1 GRTLETGITGA
12 AAVAGGMA
20 ATALATGFSR
30 VTTIQDATASL
41 TITLGDAA
49 AAADLLG
56 DVLEVVRGTPFNL
69 DQFAAAAQVMAGM
82 GIEAQKIPTYL
93 TAIGEASAAQG
104 SRANEFAERLST
116 IFGQIAAQGQLS
128 LSDVWRISETGVNAL
143 AILAN
148 HFGLTRDEMKDM
160 ISSGARSEEHTS
172 ELQSREKL
180 VCRLLLEK

>member
-1 GRTLETGITGA
+1 QAEDGIRYFHVTGVQTC
-12 AAVAGGMA
+12 
-20 ATALATGFSR
+20 ALP
-30 VTTIQDATASL
+30 I
-41 TITLGDAA
+41 
-49 AAADLLG
+49 LLG

-93 TAIGEASAAQG
+93 TAIGEASATQG

-160 ISSGARSEEHTS
+160 ISSGAVPAGEALDALARGI
-172 ELQSREKL
+172 
-180 VCRLLLEK
+180 LEGSDGVAGATIAMAGNMA